1 MIKKFPQI
9 IDPFDPIDPIFHTF
23 VSPLAVLMMIF
34 VRRGSGLISGV
45 GVSHTNGIHKQLEQ
59 F

>member
-9 IDPFDPIDPIFHTF
+9 IDPFLIFHTF
-23 VSPLAVLMMIF
+23 ISSLAVLMMIF

-45 GVSHTNGIHKQLEQ
+45 VVSHTNGIH
-59 F
+59 